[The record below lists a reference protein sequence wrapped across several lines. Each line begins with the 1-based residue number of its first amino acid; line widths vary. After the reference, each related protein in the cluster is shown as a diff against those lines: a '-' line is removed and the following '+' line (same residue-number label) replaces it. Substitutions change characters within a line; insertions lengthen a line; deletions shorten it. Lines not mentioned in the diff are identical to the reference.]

1 MAFYF
6 AGIKIKIDAQAKIF
20 TYKDLQDVPTKK
32 GIYIMFENGQL
43 DTHGRKRVVRIGK
56 ADNLHTRLLNHFE
69 GKKGKSVFRKHV
81 QSALN
86 TNCKEEISKYIQ
98 ENISYALVCVPD
110 DFEPTKLETP
120 LITMLADY
128 SKELEVG
135 DWLGL
140 HCNETIQKYKIWN
153 VQHCKN
159 KKKIDLVLHDSL
171 MDLFEIGLIKK

>member
-43 DTHGRKRVVRIGK
+43 DTHRRKRVVRIGK

-69 GKKGKSVFRKHV
+69 GKKGKSIFRKHV

-86 TNCKEEISKYIQ
+86 TNCKEEIRGIRFSKFFY
-98 ENISYALVCVPD
+98 
-110 DFEPTKLETP
+110 
-120 LITMLADY
+120 
-128 SKELEVG
+128 
-135 DWLGL
+135 
-140 HCNETIQKYKIWN
+140 
-153 VQHCKN
+153 
-159 KKKIDLVLHDSL
+159 
-171 MDLFEIGLIKK
+171 